1 LAVQLQEKELAI
13 VTRVKQERNFA
24 RLESYTESLGCQG
37 TTEIPAH
44 LLTASSSD

>member
-24 RLESYTESLGCQG
+24 RLESYTESLGCEG

-44 LLTASSSD
+44 LLTANNSD